1 MLSPP
6 SPPVQP
12 GECLPPKHSSPP
24 PVTLALLPGR
34 DLAKGLSR
42 RAAEIRPG
50 IEESDSGVGVT
61 SSLSGVDYKTDAALR
76 LPFQGLPKTSPHGVS
91 EDRGYTLRRT
101 GDDRLRDPPPTHT
114 PIRWQLPK
122 SSSAIKNPLGA

>member
-6 SPPVQP
+6 SPQVQL

-34 DLAKGLSR
+34 DLAKGLPR

-50 IEESDSGVGVT
+50 IEEPGSGVGVT
-61 SSLSGVDYKTDAALR
+61 FSLSGVDYKADAALR
-76 LPFQGLPKTSPHGVS
+76 STFQGLPETSPHGVS
-91 EDRGYTLRRT
+91 GGRGYTLRHT

-114 PIRWQLPK
+114 LIKWELPAP
-122 SSSAIKNPLGA
+122 SSAIRNPLGA